1 MAAFFGGSF
10 FLGVH
15 LAPPFFGF
23 ESLLLDPSHVM
34 ASTDTESFEACSPT
48 GSVLIYPDMRSS
60 GPAPVHSLPALT
72 DLETAL
78 HDDEKESVLPTD
90 DYAHRRHSGDGFQ
103 WDTVDPA
110 LIRFTLDESDSFEY
124 HTPTEQPNSYNTSER
139 DGTSCEN
146 IPATTNDAPFH
157 RWMKTLRRRA
167 AQRRHTATMDEM
179 LFDSPSVEDLRQTS
193 NKSSHLHRRLS
204 SSGSSMGFVEAVKT
218 ASVSLASGSI
228 LARSRRNSMRSSR
241 TRTQT
246 DRSSR
251 ASTSS
256 NRCSEDS
263 VGLDK
268 PIFLDKA
275 AVERSLQRRRI
286 LEELISTEEGYI
298 GDVRFLMNVSAP
310 PIATCYLSTLLNDGS
325 RFMSRSLSHC
335 LPCLWVC
342 GHP

>member
-1 MAAFFGGSF
+1 
-10 FLGVH
+10 
-15 LAPPFFGF
+15 
-23 ESLLLDPSHVM
+23 M
-34 ASTDTESFEACSPT
+34 ASNDTESPEACSPT
-48 GSVLIYPDMRSS
+48 GSVLIYPEVTSS
-60 GPAPVHSLPALT
+60 RPAPVHGLITPK

-78 HDDEKESVLPTD
+78 AEDLQDDEKESVSQTREHDHTRSD
-90 DYAHRRHSGDGFQ
+90 DWFQ

-124 HTPTEQPNSYNTSER
+124 YTPADRPSSYNTSEK
-139 DGTSCEN
+139 DGTACETPN
-146 IPATTNDAPFH
+146 RAPYH

-167 AQRRHTATMDEM
+167 AHRRHTATMDEI
-179 LFDSPSVEDLRQTS
+179 LFDSPSVDDFRQTS
-193 NKSSHLHRRLS
+193 DRPNHHRRRLS

-228 LARSRRNSMRSSR
+228 FARSRRNSMRSSR
-241 TRTQT
+241 TRTHT

-263 VGLDK
+263 SAGLDK
-268 PIFLDKA
+268 PRFLDKA

-298 GDVRFLMNVSAP
+298 GDVRFLMNVSQPAL
-310 PIATCYLSTLLNDGS
+310 ATCRLI
-325 RFMSRSLSHC
+325 C
-335 LPCLWVC
+335 
-342 GHP
+342 